1 MFLVL
6 FMFYPVITAGSQTH
20 LAQAKSV
27 LPLAVICEWYLCP
40 CPLDPQVLFILLSSP
55 YPNEE

>member
-1 MFLVL
+1 MKKRGKLKMFLVL

-27 LPLAVICEWYLCP
+27 LPLAVICE
-40 CPLDPQVLFILLSSP
+40 
-55 YPNEE
+55 